1 MLTGA
6 CKKSWVPSFLENS
19 IQGLLFSSLENS
31 AVMARSFIHAH
42 EEATHSLHEYIQ
54 FIKKEQVDNRVQD
67 EATRLVE
74 EASAQVLEESR
85 QESEQA
91 VDFVK

>member
-1 MLTGA
+1 MLSTRCVSDVASGVLSELTLTSVA
-6 CKKSWVPSFLENS
+6 AV
-19 IQGLLFSSLENS
+19 FS
-31 AVMARSFIHAH
+31 
-42 EEATHSLHEYIQ
+42 Q
-54 FIKKEQVDNRVQD
+54 FIKKEQADNQVED

>member
-1 MLTGA
+1 MCRFAEVICCAVLLDRIWTVFGQCHLRGVSDVSSGVLSELTLTPVA
-6 CKKSWVPSFLENS
+6 AF
-19 IQGLLFSSLENS
+19 FS
-31 AVMARSFIHAH
+31 
-42 EEATHSLHEYIQ
+42 Q
-54 FIKKEQVDNRVQD
+54 FIKKEQADNQVED